1 MVLQRRPRSLP
12 SWHRLWLFA
21 VQFTCHHLPFPVQ
34 VRLRMPRQHNSPS
47 RPYLRRAAHSPRGFC
62 VVSPAVHL
70 PAGKVLP
77 VGALETSGVVI
88 HFILRALVVLVLAF
102 LFKTSGPAGAFKGV
116 VFGHHGR
123 RADLCAVAELAD
135 AEGAHLGTGVRVP
148 WDFKRFGQMA
158 DCVAQHQALVG
169 TFVSMLLIKED
180 AFLRRHPAQEIVISL
195 TVLDTKLTGRMRLAE
210 QRTPFGHPVFLQH
223 RAEDAFDVLVLEDT
237 EVLAQTGTPQR
248 RVHLHAVQHLVFVVL
263 PEFKPG
269 HHAFHPALYVIA
281 LPYRQVGHFVQH
293 LRKFKGEK
301 LLADQGEI
309 EGKERRE

>member
-1 MVLQRRPRSLP
+1 
-12 SWHRLWLFA
+12 
-21 VQFTCHHLPFPVQ
+21 
-34 VRLRMPRQHNSPS
+34 
-47 RPYLRRAAHSPRGFC
+47 
-62 VVSPAVHL
+62 
-70 PAGKVLP
+70 
-77 VGALETSGVVI
+77 
-88 HFILRALVVLVLAF
+88 
-102 LFKTSGPAGAFKGV
+102 
-116 VFGHHGR
+116 
-123 RADLCAVAELAD
+123 
-135 AEGAHLGTGVRVP
+135 
-148 WDFKRFGQMA
+148 MA

-269 HHAFHPALYVIA
+269 HHTFHPALYVIA